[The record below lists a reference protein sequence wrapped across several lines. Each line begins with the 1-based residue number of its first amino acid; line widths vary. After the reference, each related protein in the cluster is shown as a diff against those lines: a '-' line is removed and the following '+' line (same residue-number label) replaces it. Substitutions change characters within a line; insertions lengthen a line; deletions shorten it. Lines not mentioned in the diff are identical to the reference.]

1 MSGETIVLSPD
12 LRRYLLSVGVR
23 EDPVSVRLREE
34 TARLGGP
41 AGMQISPEQGAL
53 MGLITALVGAR
64 TVVEVGTFT
73 GYSALQIARALPAD
87 GTLICCDVS
96 EDWAAI
102 GRPFWTEAGVAD
114 RIDLRIAPALE
125 TLEGLA
131 GSAVRGHVDLGFI
144 DADKRNYR
152 AYYEALMGLLRPGG
166 LILIDNVLWGGS
178 VIDPD
183 NGHPD
188 TLAIRE
194 LNAFVAADARVDVA
208 MVPIGDGLT
217 FARKR

>member
-1 MSGETIVLSPD
+1 MSGETIALTPA

-23 EDPVSVRLREE
+23 EDPVSARLREE

-41 AGMQISPEQGAL
+41 AEMQISSEQGAL
-53 MGLITALVGAR
+53 MGLIVALMGAR
-64 TVVEVGTFT
+64 TVVEIGTFT
-73 GYSALQIARALPAD
+73 GYSALQLARALPAD

-96 EDWAAI
+96 DDWTAI
-102 GRPFWTEAGVAD
+102 GKPFWAEAGVAD
-114 RIDLRIAPALE
+114 RIDLRIGPALE

-131 GSAVRGHVDLGFI
+131 GSSVAGRVDLGFI
-144 DADKRNYR
+144 DADKPNYR
-152 AYYEALMGLLRPGG
+152 AYYEALLGLLRPGG

-183 NGHPD
+183 NRHPNN
-188 TLAIRE
+188 LAIQE
-194 LNAFVAADARVDVA
+194 LNAFVATDERVDIA